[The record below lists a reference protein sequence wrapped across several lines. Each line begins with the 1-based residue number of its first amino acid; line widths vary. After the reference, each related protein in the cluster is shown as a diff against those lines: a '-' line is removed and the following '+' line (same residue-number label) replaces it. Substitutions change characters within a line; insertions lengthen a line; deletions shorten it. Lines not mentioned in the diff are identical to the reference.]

1 MTSLSVSGLGI
12 SFGERVLL
20 DNVSFSA
27 NDGDRVG
34 IVGVNGCG
42 KSTLFK
48 IIAGEAEADCGN
60 VFIAKGKKL
69 RMLGQNDAIEAE
81 DGDITVLDSM
91 LSAFVDL
98 ISDEEDLKALEDE
111 LSSAPPEKAA
121 AVSAVY
127 SEKYAAFKERGG
139 LEFRARCR
147 SLLTGTGFPEE
158 TFSLPVAKLS
168 GGQKMRLALA
178 RTIALSPDILML
190 DEPTNHLDSTT
201 LTWLENYLSSYS
213 GTVFVISHDRYFL
226 DRVANKI
233 LEIEHGRAKL
243 YNGGY
248 TLYSQQK
255 AKDLAVETH
264 AYLVQQKEIAR
275 QQAYIDQQKRW
286 NRERNIRAAESRE
299 KALARMEKLEKPK
312 DAPRAANISISSS
325 GESGND
331 VLMIHDLRMC
341 FGDRLLFDIPD
352 TEIKRGDRVILLGPN
367 GCGKS
372 TLIKI
377 IMHSLKPTSGYTY
390 FGSNVKVG
398 YFDQEN
404 SSLDPNKTVL
414 DEVWDDFPDRPQLEI
429 RNMLA
434 SLLFRGD
441 DVLRKVGVLSGG
453 EKARVSFAKLML
465 SKMNLLILDEP
476 TNNMDIPSRES
487 LEEALNGFDGTIIA
501 ASHDRYFINR
511 ISNRIIGFDGLT
523 ILDCPIPDSKEP
535 YSYYLSEKERLSA
548 LRPLPETDNT
558 EPTDATSV
566 SSKDRYLAAKTA
578 LADQRKSERRV
589 QKLKEEAALLE
600 DEIEKIEAE
609 LLGESA
615 SDYIRAAELDS
626 RRTEIEERLLEIYQE
641 IM

>member
-12 SFGERVLL
+12 SFGERVLF

-34 IVGVNGCG
+34 IVGVNGSG
-42 KSTLFK
+42 KTTLFK
-48 IIAGEAEADCGN
+48 IMAGETEADSGN

-69 RMLGQNDAIEAE
+69 RMLGQNDAIEPE
-81 DGDITVLDSM
+81 DGSVTVLDSM
-91 LSAFVDL
+91 LSAFDDL
-98 ISDEEDLKALEDE
+98 ISDEDELKSLEEE
-111 LSSAPPEKAA
+111 LSSALPEKAA
-121 AVSAVY
+121 AVSAAY
-127 SEKYAAFKERGG
+127 SEKYASFKEKGG
-139 LEFRARCR
+139 LEFRSRCR

-178 RTIALSPDILML
+178 RTIALSPDILLL

-226 DRVANKI
+226 DRVATKI

-243 YNGGY
+243 YSGGY
-248 TLYSQQK
+248 TSYTQQK
-255 AKDLAVETH
+255 AKDIAVETH

-312 DAPRAANISISSS
+312 DSPKAANITISSS

-331 VLMIHDLRMC
+331 VLMIHNLRMC
-341 FGDRLLFDIPD
+341 FGDRLLFEIPD

-390 FGSNVKVG
+390 LGSNVKVG

-404 SSLDPNKTVL
+404 SSLDPDKTVL

-453 EKARVSFAKLML
+453 EKARVAFAKLML
-465 SKMNLLILDEP
+465 SRMNLLILDEP

-487 LEEALNGFDGTIIA
+487 LEDALNGFDGTIIA

-523 ILDCPIPDSKEP
+523 IRDCPIPDAKEP
-535 YSYYLSEKERLSA
+535 YSYYLEEKERLSA
-548 LRPLPETDNT
+548 LHRSPEA
-558 EPTDATSV
+558 ETSLSQPV
-566 SSKDRYLAAKTA
+566 SSSSKDRYLAAKTA

-615 SDYIRAAELDS
+615 TDYVRAAELDS
-626 RRTEIEERLLEIYQE
+626 RRSEIEERLLEIYQE